1 MADKIKM
8 NTDSVAKF
16 RNLVTEISKMIK
28 DRNNDMFYLTENFNQ
43 VSESM
48 FIINDRMYQAVKV
61 GNEVINMLN
70 QMAYDVE
77 RARIAFINADNQGST
92 LFRGDDSSSTS
103 SKNGCNGINDDNYN
117 NAGNTPFD
125 IFLGSVY
132 TAGAVSAADKLIGMD
147 VEKTWG
153 TGAKISPNELVAN
166 LKTQGKNHDFR
177 RGLIRDISKDA
188 RDLEMDVPKIPALA
202 KGLGIATVAF
212 TALAVADDF
221 KNNKTMAQKLESSGI
236 DVAMTGGAYVA
247 ATAAVGLVGGAAN
260 VVAAPEIAVGIVSVG
275 VVVGIG
281 ALANIGANKIKSAW
295 HLW

>member
-1 MADKIKM
+1 MKL
-8 NTDSVAKF
+8 S
-16 RNLVTEISKMIK
+16 
-28 DRNNDMFYLTENFNQ
+28 
-43 VSESM
+43 
-48 FIINDRMYQAVKV
+48 
-61 GNEVINMLN
+61 
-70 QMAYDVE
+70 
-77 RARIAFINADNQGST
+77 
-92 LFRGDDSSSTS
+92 
-103 SKNGCNGINDDNYN
+103 GCDNYN
-117 NAGNTPFD
+117 TGGNTPFD

-147 VEKTWG
+147 VEKTWE

-212 TALAVADDF
+212 TALAV
-221 KNNKTMAQKLESSGI
+221 
-236 DVAMTGGAYVA
+236 
-247 ATAAVGLVGGAAN
+247 
-260 VVAAPEIAVGIVSVG
+260 GIVSVG